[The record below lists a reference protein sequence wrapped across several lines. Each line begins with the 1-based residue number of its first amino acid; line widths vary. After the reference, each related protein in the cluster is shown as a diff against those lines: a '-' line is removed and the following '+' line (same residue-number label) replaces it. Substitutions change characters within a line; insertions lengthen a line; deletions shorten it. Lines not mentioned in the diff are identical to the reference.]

1 MKGLRYREYTHTE
14 SSSKISVKN
23 AKQDQ
28 SNSTCWTLNLILFHE
43 LVFKKGVRI
52 EEIFE
57 DSFKCQFVW

>member
-1 MKGLRYREYTHTE
+1 MRGLRYREYTPTE
-14 SSSKISVKN
+14 LSSKISVKN

-28 SNSTCWTLNLILFHE
+28 SNSTCWALNLILLHE

-52 EEIFE
+52 EEIVE